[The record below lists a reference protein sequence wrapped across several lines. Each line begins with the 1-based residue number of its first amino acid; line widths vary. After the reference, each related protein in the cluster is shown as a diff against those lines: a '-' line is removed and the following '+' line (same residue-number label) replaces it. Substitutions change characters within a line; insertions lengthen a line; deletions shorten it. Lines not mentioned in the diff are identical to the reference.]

1 MIIGV
6 NLPNYSSLGYRDSI
20 IAIAQAAEAL
30 GYASLWTN
38 DHVLLPTSLPE
49 PFGHVLES
57 LTTLSYL
64 AASTNHIQL
73 GTGILV
79 LPQRD
84 PLLVAKQAATVSHL
98 SGGRLALAVG
108 VGYIKQEYAYLRA
121 DFGNRGRLADEY
133 IAAIRELFESDT
145 PQFQGPHINY
155 ADVLFSPR
163 PSAGIPIVVGG
174 NSPAA
179 LRRAAALG
187 DGWYGLWRSPD
198 QVRASLPQIN
208 EFGIHRAKFEVSV
221 RVVMRIG
228 SPIPDSDPETTLQGD
243 ADAILN
249 KIQQYSEAGVD
260 RIVIEPVSTDLDDF
274 LRQLARFAD
283 EVTPHI
289 TFATSSSSG
298 LPMPGSTVASA

>member
-6 NLPNYSSLGYRDSI
+6 NLPNYSSLGYRDSV
-20 IAIAQAAEAL
+20 IAIAQTAEAL

-64 AASTNHIQL
+64 AAKTDHIQL

-84 PLLVAKQAATVSHL
+84 PLLVAKQAATISHL

-133 IAAIRELFESDT
+133 ISAMRELFESDT
-145 PQFQGPHINY
+145 PEFHGQHISY

-163 PSAGIPIVVGG
+163 PAAGIPIYVGG

-179 LRRAAALG
+179 LKRAATFG

-198 QVRASLPQIN
+198 QVRGAVAQIN
-208 EFGIHRAKFEVSV
+208 EFRRKPRFEVSV
-221 RVVMRIG
+221 RVVTRIG
-228 SPIPDSDPETTLQGD
+228 APIPDSDPDTTLQGD
-243 ADAILN
+243 PDAVLR

-260 RIVIEPVSTDLDDF
+260 RIVIELVTTSRDDF

-289 TFATSSSSG
+289 TIATSSPSG
-298 LPMPGSTVASA
+298 LDMVGRVDASG

>member
-20 IAIAQAAEAL
+20 VAIAQTAEGL

-64 AASTNHIQL
+64 AASTSRIRL

-84 PLLVAKQAATVSHL
+84 PVLVAKQAATVSHL

-121 DFGNRGRLADEY
+121 DFGKRGRLADEY
-133 IAAIRELFESDT
+133 IAAMRELFDSDT
-145 PQFQGPHINY
+145 PEFHGPHINY

-163 PSAGIPIVVGG
+163 PPARIPILVGG
-174 NSPAA
+174 DSPAA
-179 LRRAAALG
+179 LRRAASLG

-198 QVRASLPQIN
+198 QVRESVAQIN
-208 EFGIHRAKFEVSV
+208 EFGRPAQFEVSL
-221 RVVMRIG
+221 RVVTRVG
-228 SPIPDSDPETTLQGD
+228 SRLPDKDPETSLQGD
-243 ADAILN
+243 TDAILH
-249 KIQQYSEAGVD
+249 KVQEYAEAGVD
-260 RIVIEPVSTDLDDF
+260 RIVIEPVSSDLDDF
-274 LRQLARFAD
+274 LRQLARFA
-283 EVTPHI
+283 EEITPHI
-289 TFATSSSSG
+289 TR
-298 LPMPGSTVASA
+298 MSA

>member
-6 NLPNYSSLGYRDSI
+6 NLPNYGSLGYRDSI

-30 GYASLWTN
+30 GYASLWTS

-49 PFGHVLES
+49 PFGHLLES

-64 AASTNHIQL
+64 AARTDRIRL

-84 PLLVAKQAATVSHL
+84 PLLVAKQAATISYL

-121 DFGNRGRLADEY
+121 DFENRGRLADEY
-133 IAAIRELFESDT
+133 ISAMRELFESDT
-145 PQFQGPHINY
+145 PEFHGQHVNY

-163 PSAGIPIVVGG
+163 PSAGIPILVGG

-179 LRRAAALG
+179 LKRAAALG

-198 QVRASLPQIN
+198 QVRGAVAEIN
-208 EFGIHRAKFEVSV
+208 EFGRTAPFEVSL
-221 RVVMRIG
+221 RVVTRIG
-228 SPIPDSDPETTLQGD
+228 PPIPDRDPETTLQGD
-243 ADAILN
+243 ADAILH
-249 KIQQYSEAGVD
+249 KIEQYSEAGVD
-260 RIVIEPVSTDLDDF
+260 RIVIEPASTDLDDF
-274 LRQLARFAD
+274 LRQLTRFAD
-283 EVTPHI
+283 EITPHI
-289 TFATSSSSG
+289 TFATSSPSG
-298 LPMPGSTVASA
+298 LAMVGSVDAST

>member
-20 IAIAQAAEAL
+20 IAIAQTAEAL

-64 AASTNHIQL
+64 AASTDHIQL

-133 IAAIRELFESDT
+133 ISAMRELLEADT
-145 PQFQGPHINY
+145 PEFHGQHIDY
-155 ADVLFSPR
+155 SDVLFSPR
-163 PSAGIPIVVGG
+163 PSARIPILVGG

-179 LRRAAALG
+179 FKRAATLG

-198 QVRASLPQIN
+198 QVRAAVTTIN
-208 EFGIHRAKFEVSV
+208 ECGRKAQFEVSL
-221 RVVMRIG
+221 RVVTRIG
-228 SPIPDSDPETTLQGD
+228 PPLPDSDPQTTLQGD
-243 ADAILN
+243 ADAILH
-249 KIQQYSEAGVD
+249 KIQQYRKAGVD
-260 RIVIEPVSTDLDDF
+260 RIVIEPVSGVLDDF
-274 LRQLARFAD
+274 LRQLARFA
-283 EVTPHI
+283 EEITPHI
-289 TFATSSSSG
+289 PRNKGA
-298 LPMPGSTVASA
+298 